1 MSSSCTSVYLDGSEV
16 RGSTNATL
24 VARYGNVESTS
35 SLTVWVPEMPLDIQ
49 LDDVKLNQVS
59 GWKVANT
66 GNYGANGG
74 SQCRLRYQQTAF
86 EVRFILHYHSLDWL
100 TTLIHYYYFFF
111 FFKSLQVFARFYAED
126 HDSGRVSYLISRKT
140 YLLITDLV
148 RKVMRVADPRIASLK
163 TANGYIEGL
172 KPGKTEVQ
180 VLSPMS
186 GHVIAA
192 REIRVLADKV
202 DVAGLS
208 VRLIAGL
215 SLSLSPDPDLDSC
228 FVAQVE
234 ASDRLH
240 SRYQEAILDMT
251 VHFSDGT
258 ASPLRVTDRSHYNLL
273 VESHNTTIL
282 ALTSPARA
290 NIPRV
295 LALGEGR
302 ATLSVTFSSACTTNQ
317 DDGNQVPAHP
327 LATTTA
333 VIQLALTG
341 HPATSVQNDARTE
354 SSGGQA
360 YTLPHNGVG
369 GGGGGGGSVGGH
381 GNQII
386 GEAKRNGGKMAA
398 GNGRASA
405 AQPNNQGQLT
415 FSKPGSTEFGVN
427 ENQLSLKDDSNAV
440 MMSSAGRD
448 LHGHPAYPAHYPG
461 ISSSSWHM
469 GPLEIGMY
477 VLLAIFCAA
486 IVVFVGTCIVYAS
499 RARKGLIPV
508 DDDHL
513 QIDRTPHP
521 PPPPPPSAPIDG
533 GRAWPSL
540 WNRLRKM
547 NQKDDGG
554 DGDEEDGRGI
564 GEENEDEGEDK
575 GWIWLGRSTLDP
587 EVPRRQTPVERPVS
601 AAAPDPNNKQTNRLS
616 GISYAGSEVSVRIV
630 GRPGQDGGRLSY
642 KAQLCFEPLKDSVDQ
657 SDGPETT
664 VAATN
669 SWPGSVDSN
678 TFTKNSPIRITAN
691 QLDEDSLLLSDVVRR
706 PNNNRRATRQS
717 SEQDTRRYARSWLMA
732 GEAVPRD
739 FNSNPSMLMVE
750 PEDDEEEEEQME
762 EAESTAKPDSSKL
775 NLKLDLEDAEG
786 CYNVATFLR
795 HGSPDIKQ
803 ANIIE
808 NPRFSA
814 CIDDD
819 DNNTG
824 ESLASA
830 AVETESAANQASA
843 AVDYDRIISYLGILK
858 ETST

>member
-1 MSSSCTSVYLDGSEV
+1 M
-16 RGSTNATL
+16 
-24 VARYGNVESTS
+24 
-35 SLTVWVPEMPLDIQ
+35 
-49 LDDVKLNQVS
+49 
-59 GWKVANT
+59 
-66 GNYGANGG
+66 
-74 SQCRLRYQQTAF
+74 
-86 EVRFILHYHSLDWL
+86 
-100 TTLIHYYYFFF
+100 
-111 FFKSLQVFARFYAED
+111 FARFYAED

-148 RKVMRVADPRIASLK
+148 RKVMRVGDPRVAVLK
-163 TANGYIEGL
+163 TANGYVEGL

-202 DVAGLS
+202 DVSALS
-208 VRLIAGL
+208 IRLIAGL
-215 SLSLSPDPDLDSC
+215 SLTLSPDPDLDSC

-234 ASDRLH
+234 ANDRLH

-258 ASPLRVTDRSHYNLL
+258 ASPLRLTDRSHYNLL

-302 ATLSVTFSSACTTNQ
+302 ASLSVTFSSACTNQ
-317 DDGNQVPAHP
+317 DDQANQVAAAHHP
-327 LATTTA
+327 LATATTS
-333 VIQLALTG
+333 VLLALTG

-354 SSGGQA
+354 STGQM
-360 YTLPHNGVG
+360 YTPAQASAGPGAGSSSG
-369 GGGGGGGSVGGH
+369 GGGGGGH
-381 GNQII
+381 GNQMI
-386 GEAKRNGGKMAA
+386 GEAKRNGAAKMATS
-398 GNGRASA
+398 NVRP
-405 AQPNNQGQLT
+405 AQPNQGQLT

-427 ENQLSLKDDSNAV
+427 ENQLSLKDDSNAGSV
-440 MMSSAGRD
+440 MSIGRD
-448 LHGHPAYPAHYPG
+448 LHGHPAYSSYFPG
-461 ISSSSWHM
+461 HPGSPSTWHM

-499 RARKGLIPV
+499 RARKGLVPA
-508 DDDHL
+508 DDHDL
-513 QIDRTPHP
+513 MDHHPDRIDRLHPHTPP
-521 PPPPPPSAPIDG
+521 LDSAS
-533 GRAWPSL
+533 SL
-540 WNRLRKM
+540 WNALKM
-547 NQKDDGG
+547 KMSPKDGPADGAG
-554 DGDEEDGRGI
+554 V
-564 GEENEDEGEDK
+564 GEENEDEGTDK

-587 EVPRRQTPVERPVS
+587 EVPRRERATTTIERPVS
-601 AAAPDPNNKQTNRLS
+601 AAPLDPKSNRLS

-642 KAQLCFEPLKDSVDQ
+642 KAQLCFEPLPIKDSATVDQ
-657 SDGPETT
+657 ST
-664 VAATN
+664 AN
-669 SWPGSVDSN
+669 SWSGSVDSN
-678 TFTKNSPIRITAN
+678 TFTKNSPVRITAN
-691 QLDEDSLLLSDVVRR
+691 QLAEEGPLLLSDVVRR
-706 PNNNRRATRQS
+706 PQSNNRRAARRS

-739 FNSNPSMLMVE
+739 FNSNPSILMAE
-750 PEDDEEEEEQME
+750 PEEDDEDDDDNRSDTHNNSNHVDNTQAPE
-762 EAESTAKPDSSKL
+762 
-775 NLKLDLEDAEG
+775 LDNMADG
-786 CYNVATFLR
+786 YNVATFLR

-814 CIDDD
+814 SIDSE
-819 DNNTG
+819 NNSNSTQVDPPAD
-824 ESLASA
+824 EVDQTASSLSA
-830 AVETESAANQASA
+830 
-843 AVDYDRIISYLGILK
+843 DYDRIISYLGILK

>member
-1 MSSSCTSVYLDGSEV
+1 MIL
-16 RGSTNATL
+16 L
-24 VARYGNVESTS
+24 
-35 SLTVWVPEMPLDIQ
+35 I
-49 LDDVKLNQVS
+49 
-59 GWKVANT
+59 
-66 GNYGANGG
+66 
-74 SQCRLRYQQTAF
+74 F
-86 EVRFILHYHSLDWL
+86 EF
-100 TTLIHYYYFFF
+100 LIG
-111 FFKSLQVFARFYAED
+111 QVFSRFYAED

-148 RKVMRVADPRIASLK
+148 RKVMRVADPRVAVLK
-163 TANGYIEGL
+163 TANGYLEGL

-192 REIRVLADKV
+192 REIRVLTDKV
-202 DVAGLS
+202 DVSALS

-215 SLSLSPDPDLDSC
+215 SLTLSPDPDLDSC
-228 FVAQVE
+228 FLAQVE
-234 ASDRLH
+234 ANDRLH

-258 ASPLRVTDRSHYNLL
+258 TWPLRVTDRSHYNLL
-273 VESHNTTIL
+273 VESHNATIL
-282 ALTSPARA
+282 AMTSPARA

-302 ATLSVTFSSACTTNQ
+302 AVLSVTLSSACANQ
-317 DDGNQVPAHP
+317 DDTANQVVAHP

-333 VIQLALTG
+333 TIQLALTG

-354 SSGGQA
+354 SSGQT
-360 YTLPHNGVG
+360 YTSPHAGLGGHSGV
-369 GGGGGGGSVGGH
+369 VGHVVGNH

-386 GEAKRNGGKMAA
+386 GEAKRNGAAGGGGGGGGGGSSLGSHSGGGGGKMAA
-398 GNGRASA
+398 VGNNGGQQRAV
-405 AQPNNQGQLT
+405 QPNQGQLT

-440 MMSSAGRD
+440 MSIGRD
-448 LHGHPAYPAHYPG
+448 LHGHPSYSSYFPG
-461 ISSSSWHM
+461 HPGSPSSWHM

-499 RARKGLIPV
+499 RARKGLIPPM
-508 DDDHL
+508 DDDDDDQHHHHQQQQQQRQQQHQHL
-513 QIDRTPHP
+513 NQQRIDRLTTQSVDVSTPTRSSP
-521 PPPPPPSAPIDG
+521 ALG
-533 GRAWPSL
+533 AVPSL
-540 WNRLRKM
+540 WNALKM
-547 NQKDDGG
+547 KINPK
-554 DGDEEDGRGI
+554 DGRDHCVDGERGGV
-564 GEENEDEGEDK
+564 GEENEDEGTDK

-587 EVPRRQTPVERPVS
+587 EVPRREADTIERPSSSFNGVATPTVDPKS
-601 AAAPDPNNKQTNRLS
+601 ANRLS

-642 KAQLCFEPLKDSVDQ
+642 QAQLCFEPLKDSVDQ
-657 SDGPETT
+657 ST
-664 VAATN
+664 ANN
-669 SWPGSVDSN
+669 SSWSGSVDSN
-678 TFTKNSPIRITAN
+678 TFTKNSPVRITTN
-691 QLDEDSLLLSDVVRR
+691 QLAEESLLLSDVVRR
-706 PNNNRRATRQS
+706 PQSNNRRAARRS

-739 FNSNPSMLMVE
+739 FNSNPSILMAE
-750 PEDDEEEEEQME
+750 PEEEEEEDGQVTVAMDNRII
-762 EAESTAKPDSSKL
+762 ADRNSNVKTDQHQQ
-775 NLKLDLEDAEG
+775 LDNNTLDG
-786 CYNVATFLR
+786 YNVGTFLR

-814 CIDDD
+814 TDLE
-819 DNNTG
+819 NNTNNTQQDDTLVD
-824 ESLASA
+824 ESSA
-830 AVETESAANQASA
+830 DNHQSGSLS
-843 AVDYDRIISYLGILK
+843 VDYDRIISYLGILK